1 MWNLTR
7 DILSKLDLD
16 DDRFQVRFVQEC
28 GPGTGG
34 LNIGEFDSK
43 KSLIDALDA
52 RIHAPPTSSAQLIR
66 NMANALSRNADGRGG
81 RRRVGVYL
89 TDGASDSIEETL
101 AAAQS
106 AKHSDDV
113 EVFAVGVG
121 HGTSPTELRAIASCE
136 VARHYYAMNHHSK
149 ADAIAKRISK
159 VICLGR

>member
-16 DDRFQVRFVQEC
+16 DDRVQVRFVQEC
-28 GPGTGG
+28 GPGTSG
-34 LNIGEFDSK
+34 LNLGEFDSK
-43 KSLIDALDA
+43 ESLINALDA

-66 NMANALSRNADGRGG
+66 NMADALSRNGDGRG

-89 TDGASDSIEETL
+89 TDGASDSMEETL

-106 AKHSDDV
+106 AKYADDV
-113 EVFAVGVG
+113 EVFAIGVG

-136 VARHYYAMNHHSK
+136 VERHYYAMNHHSK
-149 ADAIAKRISK
+149 ADAIAKKISK